1 VPRSSHSARPAVAI
15 GALAGAGL
23 VGLVAM
29 RIARRRAAAPAET
42 VPSHIELPDDIP
54 VELRTAVVE
63 GIEVAERM
71 MTTAGDDVA
80 VTPGWIRVSAEPAAQ
95 PTSGAGPQVVS
106 PS

>member
-1 VPRSSHSARPAVAI
+1 VPRSRHTARPAVAI

-29 RIARRRAAAPAET
+29 RIARRRATAPAEAL
-42 VPSHIELPDDIP
+42 PSHIELPDDLPI
-54 VELRTAVVE
+54 ELRAAVVE
-63 GIEVAERM
+63 GIEVADRM
-71 MTTAGDDVA
+71 TSAGDGAA

-106 PS
+106 PT